1 MTLIERFGWS
11 PFFESR
17 FLSFGLE
24 GLVPARVLREEREC
38 FLVVAPEGEAVAEAS
53 GRLRHAARSRLD
65 LPAVGDWVALR
76 PPSDRGLALI
86 QAVLP
91 RRNRIARKAAGDAAN
106 PQVLAAN
113 VDVLLVVMALDGD
126 FNLRRLERYAALA
139 WESEADPLVVL
150 TKSDAC
156 ADVLPRVADARAAAG
171 ADVLAVSAV
180 TGAGVLELAARLA
193 PRKTHALAGMSGV
206 GKSTLV
212 NRLLGAGVQTVR
224 ETRASDGRGRHT
236 TTRRDLL
243 LLPGGALLVDTPGM
257 RELALWDGPGEAAFA
272 DIGALASR
280 CRFRDCRHGAE
291 PDCAV
296 RAAVADGR
304 LDAGR
309 IVGHRKLLKE
319 SAWLAR
325 RADAGLARAEKAR
338 WKSLTRDAM
347 RRDRRARSVSRDE
360 LTSRHPCSRGPARL
374 AAS

>member
-11 PFFESR
+11 NFFESR
-17 FLSFGLE
+17 FSSFVRE
-24 GLVPARVLREEREC
+24 GLVPARILREERES
-38 FLVVAPEGEAVAEAS
+38 FLVVFPDGEAVAETS
-53 GRLRHAARSRLD
+53 GRLRHAAKSRLG

-76 PPSDRGLALI
+76 PQSRGGP
-86 QAVLP
+86 AVIDAVVP
-91 RRNRIARKAAGDAAN
+91 RRNRLARKAAGDAAS

-113 VDVLLVVMALDGD
+113 VDVLLIVMALDGD

-139 WESEADPLVVL
+139 WESEALPLVVL

-156 ADVLPRVADARAAAG
+156 ADVGPRVADARAASG

-180 TGAGVLELAARLA
+180 TGAGLRELAARLA
-193 PRKTHALAGMSGV
+193 PGRTHALAGMSGA

-212 NRLLGAGVQTVR
+212 NRLTGRGVQAVG

-243 LLPGGALLVDTPGM
+243 LLPGGALLVDMPGM
-257 RELALWDGPGEAAFA
+257 RELALWDGPGEAAFF

-280 CRFRDCRHGAE
+280 CRFRDCGHDAE

-296 RAAVADGR
+296 RAAVGEGR

-309 IVGHRKLLKE
+309 LLGHRKLLKE
-319 SAWLAR
+319 AAWLAQR
-325 RADAGLARAEKAR
+325 EDAGCARAEKER
-338 WKSLTRDAM
+338 WKALTREAK
-347 RRDRRARSVSRDE
+347 RQARSKREPRMS
-360 LTSRHPCSRGPARL
+360 
-374 AAS
+374 

>member
-11 PFFESR
+11 TFFESS
-17 FLSFGLE
+17 FLSLAPE
-24 GLVPARVLREEREC
+24 GLVPARVLREERESC
-38 FLVVAPEGEAVAEAS
+38 LVVAPDGEAVAETP

-76 PPSDRGLALI
+76 LPSQGGPALI

-91 RRNRIARKAAGDAAN
+91 RRNRLARKAAGGAAN

-139 WESEADPLVVL
+139 WESEALPLVVL

-156 ADVLPRVADARAAAG
+156 ADAAPLATDARAAAG
-171 ADVLAVSAV
+171 ADVIVVSAA
-180 TGAGVLELAARLA
+180 TGAGVPGLVARLA
-193 PRKTHALAGMSGV
+193 PGRTHAMAGMSGV

-212 NRLLGAGVQTVR
+212 NRLVGKDVQAVR
-224 ETRASDGRGRHT
+224 EVRAADGRGRHA

-257 RELALWDGPGEAAFA
+257 RELALWDGPGETAFS
-272 DIGALASR
+272 DIESLASR
-280 CRFRDCRHGAE
+280 CRFRDCGHGDE

-296 RAAVADGR
+296 RAAIGEGR
-304 LDAGR
+304 LERGR
-309 IVGHRKLLKE
+309 LLGHQKLRKE
-319 SAWLAR
+319 AAWLAR
-325 RADAGLARAEKAR
+325 REDAGFARAEKER
-338 WKSLTRDAM
+338 WKTLTREATEQ
-347 RRDRRARSVSRDE
+347 ARSKRE
-360 LTSRHPCSRGPARL
+360 PR
-374 AAS
+374 

>member
-11 PFFESR
+11 SFFETR
-17 FLSFGLE
+17 FLSFAPE
-24 GLVPARVLREEREC
+24 GLIPARILREEREW
-38 FLVVAPEGEAVAEAS
+38 FLVVAPEGEAVAETS

-65 LPAVGDWVALR
+65 LPAVGDWVALE
-76 PPSDRGLALI
+76 PPSNGGPAVI

-91 RRNRIARKAAGDAAN
+91 RRNRIARKAAGYAAN

-113 VDVLLVVMALDGD
+113 VDVLLVAMALDGD
-126 FNLRRLERYAALA
+126 FNIRRLERYAALG
-139 WESEADPLVVL
+139 WESEAPPLVVL

-156 ADVLPRVADARAAAG
+156 ADVDLRVADARAATG

-180 TGAGVLELAARLA
+180 TGDGLPELAARLA
-193 PRKTHALAGMSGV
+193 PRRTHALAGMSGV

-212 NRLLGAGVQTVR
+212 NRLTGRGVQAVR
-224 ETRASDGRGRHT
+224 EIRASDGRGRHT

-257 RELALWDGPGEAAFA
+257 RELALWDGPGETAFF

-296 RAAVADGR
+296 RSAVADGLLDPGR
-304 LDAGR
+304 LL
-309 IVGHRKLLKE
+309 GHRKLLKE
-319 SAWLAR
+319 AAWLAR
-325 RADAGLARAEKAR
+325 REDAGLARAEKER
-338 WKSLTRDAM
+338 WKTLTREAK
-347 RRDRRARSVSRDE
+347 RQGRSKRE
-360 LTSRHPCSRGPARL
+360 PR
-374 AAS
+374 